1 MNRPELLIPSNVLEE
16 FKTCTK
22 LLFNG
27 KLEVNT
33 AQGNN
38 WTFYYRI
45 GRIVWATSGNHS
57 FRRWR
62 RLLTQYC
69 PKIDL
74 DKIPLRQT
82 DIAIS
87 YWDYQQIIN
96 LYKGEKICRDQVNTI
111 VEQMIAELLFDLAQ
125 CASFSALNCDRNQ
138 ELILDI
144 PTILT
149 SADFS
154 MKMMQELWSNWCAA
168 GLASLLPNLAP
179 IVRRPEQLQQQ
190 LSPQVYKNCINLI
203 IGKHTLREL
212 AVKLKQDLFP
222 LSRSLLPYVQKGII
236 ELIEVPDLPMAIA
249 QVENKPPAIKL
260 PVAPSPLIACVDD
273 SLLTGQILEQ
283 IFTSHG
289 LRFIS
294 VQDSVQALPVLI
306 ENKPDLIFL
315 DLIMPVANGYEIC
328 AQLRRSSLFA
338 NTPVIILTGSDGF
351 VDRVRAKV
359 VGATDF
365 LSKPVAADKVM
376 AAVHRY
382 VKRNYSVEVL
392 KLL

>member
-1 MNRPELLIPSNVLEE
+1 MAKHPELLIPSNLLEE

-33 AQGNN
+33 AQGDN

-82 DIAIS
+82 DTVIS

-111 VEQMIAELLFDLAQ
+111 VKQTIAELLFDLAQ
-125 CASFSALNCDRNQ
+125 CASFSSLSCDRNQ
-138 ELILDI
+138 EVILDI
-144 PTILT
+144 PTSLT
-149 SADFS
+149 SSDFS
-154 MKMMQELWSNWCAA
+154 IKMMQDLWRDWCEA
-168 GLASLLPNLAP
+168 GLANLLPNLAP

-190 LSPQVYKNCINLI
+190 LSPQVYKNCINLM

-212 AVKLKQDLFP
+212 AVKLKQDLLP
-222 LSRSLLPYVQKGII
+222 LSRSLLPYIQKGII
-236 ELIEVPDLPMAIA
+236 ELIKVPDLPMPIA
-249 QVENKPPAIKL
+249 QVENKPPA
-260 PVAPSPLIACVDD
+260 
-273 SLLTGQILEQ
+273 
-283 IFTSHG
+283 
-289 LRFIS
+289 
-294 VQDSVQALPVLI
+294 
-306 ENKPDLIFL
+306 
-315 DLIMPVANGYEIC
+315 
-328 AQLRRSSLFA
+328 
-338 NTPVIILTGSDGF
+338 
-351 VDRVRAKV
+351 
-359 VGATDF
+359 
-365 LSKPVAADKVM
+365 SKPPV
-376 AAVHRY
+376 
-382 VKRNYSVEVL
+382 
-392 KLL
+392 